1 MSFPYKNPVANST
14 LSAPEGVAITST
26 QGTNFSVSQVGGY
39 QEVYYLDNLGLTFS
53 GTGLQQLS
61 ANTIPIQINVGTNTG
76 LSFTQLTLNSDNISS
91 GRRKLGMLVYVY
103 ENDTVYQYTIPNYDV
118 LWGTVTGLTGSSGI
132 SQSTTFTTVNARS
145 QAGKDFINSWTGST
159 IEGVSGVTRDNARWR
174 IFYGTDVQITGGTY
188 NSGTTTLDLYNST
201 GGTIS
206 ITGFTSGGGG
216 TTVTGGTFDYE
227 TGILTINS
235 SDASSVNISGFT
247 DVYTSGGTLSGG
259 TLVLYDSTGGTV
271 NITGFTVL
279 DHISYGEASN
289 LDTGLRVID
298 TEPTSGVTGI
308 FYNYILANND
318 TNYRAGTFTI
328 ITDRTNVDWT
338 EVCTQDLGYTDDV
351 ILSADIN
358 SGLIRFLGYFPSN
371 DWQLNYVKNTIGSN
385 CINPAPSATPTST
398 PTPTLTPTPS
408 TSSTTPTPTP
418 SVTSTQTPTPTVT
431 PTNTE
436 TPTST
441 PTPTITPTNTVTPTE
456 TPTNTPTPT
465 TTPYQFG
472 CEYVLGYTGT
482 GFTAPPSY
490 TITWNDFYGNPQSH
504 TFTGDNQVP
513 GFTFCAQCG
522 SFNNGGNPDIVIQ
535 TTNPCGSLPTPTPT
549 PTETTTPTPTV
560 TETPTSTPAETPTPT
575 PTVTPTNTP
584 TPTVTETPTQTP
596 TNTPTET
603 PTNTPTP
610 TVTPTPVTGY
620 GFNLIVL
627 PYNYPS
633 SGNTIM
639 TEQGIGQSGTTDP
652 NVFTSNFNGIYFNS
666 IDITSTDRTNY
677 FSGFTGQS
685 ITITLTQNG
694 DSAIYSGDTNAFQ
707 SWSGLTGVTPPG
719 TPGTG
724 FVFGYGIA
732 QSGYTSGTTVLVQS
746 ATTQWVTGQ
755 TVYISAEINVPVT
768 PTATPTPTNTQT
780 TTNTPTPTETPTNT
794 PTGTG
799 PETPTPTPTETGPE
813 TPTPTPTP
821 TVTPT
826 ITETPTNTPT
836 PTPSTTPSNIFN
848 VSNSGSAAYL
858 INGELNPT
866 LTVTEGQTYTF
877 NIAATGHPFWIK
889 TAQVTGTGSAYNDG
903 VTNNG
908 IDNGI
913 ITFVVPFNA
922 PSTLYYICQIHGAM
936 QGVITVINVP

>member
-1 MSFPYKNPVANST
+1 MSFPYKNPLSSVQLTGSNSVPVGKPYG
-14 LSAPEGVAITST
+14 S
-26 QGTNFSVSQVGGY
+26 NFSVLQTGGY
-39 QEVYYLDNLGLTFS
+39 MEVYSLSDLNWTTNNATGAIEYS
-53 GTGLQQLS
+53 G
-61 ANTIPIQINVGTNTG
+61 NTIPIQFSKRAISALPDT
-76 LSFTQLTLNSDNISS
+76 LTLNSDNISS
-91 GRRKLGMLVYVY
+91 GRRRLGMLVYVY
-103 ENDTVYQYTIPNYDV
+103 ENETTYQYNIPNYDT
-118 LWGTVTGLTGSSGI
+118 LWSSITGLTGTSAI
-132 SQSTTFTTVNARS
+132 TQTAYATTVNTRS
-145 QAGKDFINSWTGST
+145 AAGTAFINSWTGST
-159 IEGVSGVTRDNARWR
+159 IEGVSGVTASNANWR
-174 IFYGTDVQITGGTY
+174 IYRGGGVQITGGTY
-188 NSGTTTLDLYNST
+188 NSGTTTLDLYNNT

-216 TTVTGGTFDYE
+216 TTVTGGTFDHE

-235 SDASSVNISGFT
+235 SDDSSVNISGFT

-271 NITGFTVL
+271 NITGFTTL

-308 FYNYILANND
+308 FYNYILTNCD
-318 TNYRAGTFTI
+318 NYRAGTFTI

-385 CINPAPSATPTST
+385 CTNPAPSATPTNT
-398 PTPTLTPTPS
+398 PTPTITPTPS

-418 SVTSTQTPTPTVT
+418 SVTSTETPTPTVT

-436 TPTST
+436 TPTSTPTPTVTPTNTVTPTETPTNT

-472 CEYVLGYTGT
+472 CEYILTYTGT

-513 GFTFCAQCG
+513 GYTFCAQCG
-522 SFNNGGNPDIVIQ
+522 SFTNGGNPDIIIQ

-560 TETPTSTPAETPTPT
+560 TETPT
-575 PTVTPTNTP
+575 NTP
-584 TPTVTETPTQTP
+584 TETP

-610 TVTPTPVTGY
+610 TETPTNTPTPSVTPIPVTGY
-620 GFNLIVL
+620 GFNLVVL
-627 PYNYPS
+627 PYEFPT

-639 TEQGIGQSGTTDP
+639 TEQGTGQTGTTDP
-652 NVFTSNFNGIYFNS
+652 NVFISNGNGIYFNS

-694 DSAIYSGDTNAFQ
+694 DSAIYSGSTNAFQ
-707 SWSGLTGVTPPG
+707 SWSGSTGTPPG
-719 TPGTG
+719 VPGTG
-724 FVFGYGIA
+724 FVFGTGISLVP
-732 QSGYTSGTTVLVQS
+732 SGVTGNTVLIQS

-755 TVYISAEINVPVT
+755 TVYISAEINVPI
-768 PTATPTPTNTQT
+768 TPTPTPTET
-780 TTNTPTPTETPTNT
+780 TTPTPTITPTPTVTETPTNT
-794 PTGTG
+794 PT
-799 PETPTPTPTETGPE
+799 ETPTPTPTAS
-813 TPTPTPTP
+813 PTP
-821 TVTPT
+821 
-826 ITETPTNTPT
+826 
-836 PTPSTTPSNIFN
+836 
-848 VSNSGSAAYL
+848 
-858 INGELNPT
+858 
-866 LTVTEGQTYTF
+866 
-877 NIAATGHPFWIK
+877 
-889 TAQVTGTGSAYNDG
+889 
-903 VTNNG
+903 
-908 IDNGI
+908 
-913 ITFVVPFNA
+913 
-922 PSTLYYICQIHGAM
+922 
-936 QGVITVINVP
+936 

>member
-1 MSFPYKNPVANST
+1 MSFPYKNPVANTT
-14 LSAPEGVAITST
+14 LTAPEGVAINST

-39 QEVYYLDNLGLTFS
+39 QEVYYLENLGLTFS

-132 SQSTTFTTVNARS
+132 SQNTTFTTVNARS

-188 NSGTTTLDLYNST
+188 NSGTTTLDLFNST

-216 TTVTGGTFDYE
+216 TTVTGGTFDHA

-308 FYNYILANND
+308 FYNYILTNCD
-318 TNYRAGTFTI
+318 NYRAGTFTI

-465 TTPYQFG
+465 ITPTNTVTPTETPTNTPTPTTTPYQFG
-472 CEYVLGYTGT
+472 CEYVLGYTGG

-513 GFTFCAQCG
+513 GYIFCAQCG
-522 SFNNGGNPDIVIQ
+522 SFNNGGNPDIVIA

-549 PTETTTPTPTV
+549 PTPTITPTPTV
-560 TETPTSTPAETPTPT
+560 TE
-575 PTVTPTNTP
+575 
-584 TPTVTETPTQTP
+584 TP

-610 TVTPTPVTGY
+610 TVTPSSTPSPYIFDVTNSGSGAY
-620 GFNLIVL
+620 IINGQSNPTLSITEGETYTFNINAVGH
-627 PYNYPS
+627 PFWINTVFGIGT
-633 SGNTIM
+633 GNTYN
-639 TEQGIGQSGTTDP
+639 D
-652 NVFTSNFNGIYFNS
+652 
-666 IDITSTDRTNY
+666 
-677 FSGFTGQS
+677 
-685 ITITLTQNG
+685 
-694 DSAIYSGDTNAFQ
+694 
-707 SWSGLTGVTPPG
+707 GVTNNG
-719 TPGTG
+719 TDNGVITFVVPYSAPSTLYYNCQYHISMGGT
-724 FVFGYGIA
+724 
-732 QSGYTSGTTVLVQS
+732 
-746 ATTQWVTGQ
+746 
-755 TVYISAEINVPVT
+755 INVIDVPI
-768 PTATPTPTNTQT
+768 
-780 TTNTPTPTETPTNT
+780 
-794 PTGTG
+794 
-799 PETPTPTPTETGPE
+799 

-821 TVTPT
+821 TPT
-826 ITETPTNTPT
+826 ASPT
-836 PTPSTTPSNIFN
+836 P
-848 VSNSGSAAYL
+848 
-858 INGELNPT
+858 
-866 LTVTEGQTYTF
+866 
-877 NIAATGHPFWIK
+877 
-889 TAQVTGTGSAYNDG
+889 
-903 VTNNG
+903 
-908 IDNGI
+908 
-913 ITFVVPFNA
+913 
-922 PSTLYYICQIHGAM
+922 
-936 QGVITVINVP
+936 